1 MPTVGVSS
9 GEQRDVLSEMLFG
22 PAVPVKSQSTPQ
34 TVSGALPVTLVPS
47 SCSVRGCDHA
57 SNLRLKD

>member
-22 PAVPVKSQSTPQ
+22 PAVPVKSQSTP
-34 TVSGALPVTLVPS
+34 
-47 SCSVRGCDHA
+47 
-57 SNLRLKD
+57 